1 MPSSRSCS
9 ATASAGASPTTRCG
23 PRPRPRWSR
32 SSRASRAGS
41 RPAARHGFDTH
52 RCQHPSRG
60 VEQMSELLRSYRAL
74 PLLQQVVVG
83 ALVVVA
89 ALFVLW
95 LLPRIL
101 GAAFAIGFA
110 LLGLA
115 FGLAILAAIVIAVYA
130 IARRV

>member
-1 MPSSRSCS
+1 
-9 ATASAGASPTTRCG
+9 
-23 PRPRPRWSR
+23 
-32 SSRASRAGS
+32 
-41 RPAARHGFDTH
+41 
-52 RCQHPSRG
+52 
-60 VEQMSELLRSYRAL
+60 MSELLRSYRAM

-89 ALFVLW
+89 ALVVLW

-115 FGLAILAAIVIAVYA
+115 FGLAILAGIVIAIYA
-130 IARRV
+130 IARNLTSRS

>member
-1 MPSSRSCS
+1 
-9 ATASAGASPTTRCG
+9 
-23 PRPRPRWSR
+23 
-32 SSRASRAGS
+32 
-41 RPAARHGFDTH
+41 
-52 RCQHPSRG
+52 
-60 VEQMSELLRSYRAL
+60 MSELLRSYRAL

-130 IARRV
+130 IARRVASRS